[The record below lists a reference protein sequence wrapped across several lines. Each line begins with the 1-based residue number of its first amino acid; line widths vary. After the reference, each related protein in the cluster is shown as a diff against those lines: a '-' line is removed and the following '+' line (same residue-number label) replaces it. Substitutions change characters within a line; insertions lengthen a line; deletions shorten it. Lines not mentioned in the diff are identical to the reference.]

1 MKTDKPDQESARL
14 QLNQF
19 FELAKSSGKVRTQK
33 EFAQLIGIHPTVCSQ
48 LLKGDIPVTTQMQ
61 RRIENEMAVNGFAV
75 GENATAIVTHGQ
87 QGDNLGGHAQKNFGK
102 DSEPSKWF
110 ALVDEKDKQIDRL
123 LSLLENEQASKQE
136 LEKKNG
142 ELIDALIKKL

>member
-1 MKTDKPDQESARL
+1 MKTGKPDQDAARA
-14 QLNQF
+14 QLVNF
-19 FELAKSSGKVRTQK
+19 FELAKKSGKVRTQK
-33 EFAQLIGIHPTVCSQ
+33 EFAQLIGVHPTVCSQ
-48 LLKGDIPVTTQMQ
+48 LLKGDIPVTSQMQ
-61 RRIENEMAVNGFAV
+61 RRIENEMALNGFAA
-75 GENATAIVTHGQ
+75 GENATAIVTQGQ
-87 QGDNLGGHAQKNFGK
+87 HGDNMGGHAQKNFGK